1 MHDNMLID
9 MTPML
14 SGETDRIVID
24 TTYLPEENES
34 FRDIIFS
41 SPMHIA
47 GSVTDQAGYMHLT
60 IEITLD
66 YTALC
71 ARCLRELDR
80 HLVLEVEKTVA
91 VSGTLENED
100 ADEIIDDYVLIE
112 NSTLDLTEAVEEQL
126 FLELP
131 YRHLCREDCRGLCS
145 KCGKDLNEGDCDCP
159 KHEADP
165 RLAALKAL
173 LENKED

>member
-1 MHDNMLID
+1 MLLD

-24 TTYLPEENES
+24 TVYMPEENES
-34 FRDIIFS
+34 FRDITFS
-41 SPMHIA
+41 APMRIS
-47 GSVTDQAGYMHLT
+47 GNVTDQAGYMHLS
-60 IEITLD
+60 IELSVD
-66 YTALC
+66 YTVQC

-80 HLVLEVEKTVA
+80 HMTLAVEKTVA

-100 ADEIIDDYVLIE
+100 ADKIIDDYVLIE
-112 NSTLDLTEAVEEQL
+112 NSTLDLRDAVEEQL

-145 KCGKDLNEGDCDCP
+145 RCGKDLNEGDCNCP